1 MAINRFLNVAPRLPV
16 ADLERTITFYTE
28 LLGFDCGAIWPEAA
42 PTFAIMDR
50 DRINVQFDLA
60 KPGMVVGN
68 ATLSFDVDDALALL
82 EQLDGRLPIEWGPEV
97 YWYGRREFGIRD
109 PDGYLIII
117 SEETGDPPTEEER

>member
-16 ADLERTITFYTE
+16 ADLDRTINFYSKM
-28 LLGFDCGAIWPEAA
+28 LGFECGALWPEHS

-60 KPGMVVGN
+60 KPGMTLGN
-68 ATLSFDVDDALALL
+68 ATLSFDVDDALGFIK
-82 EQLDGRLPIEWGPEV
+82 QLDGRIPIEWGPEV
-97 YWYGRREFGIRD
+97 YWYGRREFAIRD

-117 SEETGDPPTEEER
+117 SEETGDPPTATER

>member
-16 ADLERTITFYTE
+16 ADLDRTINFYAE
-28 LLGFDCGAIWPEAA
+28 FLGFECGALWPEHA

-60 KPGMVVGN
+60 KPGTPLGN
-68 ATLSFDVDDALALL
+68 ATLSFDVDDALAIKKL
-82 EQLDGRLPIEWGPEV
+82 LDGRLPIEWGPEV
-97 YWYGRREFGIRD
+97 YWYGRREFAIRD

-117 SEETGDPPTEEER
+117 SEETGDAPTAEAG